1 MKRLTGTVR
10 TYSWGSYDA
19 IPDILGQEADGK
31 PWAEYWPGPM
41 KPRRR
46 PSMAYHSPSTS
57 TLTLTN
63 SVIAAEKSSVPAYP
77 FSSKSSRP
85 TTR

>member
-1 MKRLTGTVR
+1 PERFGRTPGAPTMRSQTSSEKRLTESRGPNT
-10 TYSWGSYDA
+10 GS
-19 IPDILGQEADGK
+19 
-31 PWAEYWPGPM
+31 GPM
-41 KPRRR
+41 RPRRR
-46 PSMAYHSPSTS
+46 PSMAYRSPTTS